1 MGKDN
6 YINGRLSVIL
16 SEQKHV
22 IFGSECA
29 ISFGVWVRTADPH
42 LVYDAETKQRLNPSK
57 SVFVGD
63 HVWIG
68 QSVMLLKGT
77 QISSGSI
84 IGAGSV
90 VAGKRIPANTAWAG
104 NPARQ
109 VKEGIFWSGQ
119 CVHRWRDKETEEFQ
133 SMRTDKYIFDTKA
146 YMIFAIDDIERKLT
160 AYNNVEERL
169 KYFSFFEKKQE
180 K

>member
-22 IFGSECA
+22 IFGSDCA
-29 ISFGVWVRTADPH
+29 ISFGVWIRTAAPH

-68 QSVMLLKGT
+68 QSAMLLKGT

-90 VAGKRIPANTAWAG
+90 VAGKRIPANTSWAG

-119 CVHRWRDKETEEFQ
+119 CVHRWQDKETEEFKVMQ
-133 SMRTDKYIFDTKA
+133 TDKYN
-146 YMIFAIDDIERKLT
+146 L
-160 AYNNVEERL
+160 NP
-169 KYFSFFEKKQE
+169 
-180 K
+180 